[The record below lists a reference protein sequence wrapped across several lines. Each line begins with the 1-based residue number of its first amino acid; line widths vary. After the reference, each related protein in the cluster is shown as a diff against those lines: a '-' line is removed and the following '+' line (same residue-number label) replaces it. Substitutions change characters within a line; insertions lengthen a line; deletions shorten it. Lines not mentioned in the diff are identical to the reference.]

1 MSKADKDMMSDAM
14 LDDLF
19 RAARAE
25 APVPSAD
32 LLARIMGDADTELAA
47 RPAVLPVR
55 AAPRLKTRLRAFI
68 DGLGGWTALA
78 GMVTA
83 AVVGVSMGFVSPD
96 QVNTLSGGLLLQSD
110 TTTTSSYDLEDIVPG
125 FSGLSAIGAEG

>member
-1 MSKADKDMMSDAM
+1 MSKADNDMLSDAM

-25 APVPSAD
+25 APAPSAD
-32 LLARIMGDADTELAA
+32 LLARIMGDADAELAA
-47 RPAVLPVR
+47 RPTVLPVR
-55 AAPRLKTRLRAFI
+55 AAPGLKTRLRSFL
-68 DGLGGWTALA
+68 DGLGGWPAVA

-83 AVVGVSMGFVSPD
+83 TVVGVSMGFVSPD

-110 TTTTSSYDLEDIVPG
+110 TSSTSSYDLEDILPG
-125 FSGLSAIGAEG
+125 YSALSTIGAEG